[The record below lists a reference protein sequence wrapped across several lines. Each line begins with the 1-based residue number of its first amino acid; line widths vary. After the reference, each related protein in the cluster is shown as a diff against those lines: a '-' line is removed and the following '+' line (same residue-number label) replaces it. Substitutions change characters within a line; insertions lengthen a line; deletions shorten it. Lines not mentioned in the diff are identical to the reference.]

1 MLVPRTMWCKG
12 SNQDHT
18 RKMNNESWK
27 AAFRRRARESQ
38 QDTNFG
44 GIGVKSNI
52 REWKLSV
59 LFCASAAI
67 LLASLTYAATNPTRH
82 LAAGEKVKVTGSI
95 LSRDGELLRVRDK
108 KSGQVV
114 VVNITDNTRIERK
127 KHRVLFPRHTDMDVT
142 AMVPGLTIETE
153 GAGNSKGQL
162 DADKISFTPDT
173 FAVEVAQEHQVLAN
187 KAAAQ
192 NAQSTADQGVAAAS
206 LAKSSAA
213 QAQDSADAAS
223 VDAQAAGNLAIADA
237 AAFTMVNQRVSD
249 LDHYK
254 NEFEVDVFF
263 ARDSAVLDK
272 TAKRDLAN
280 LADIAKSLDGYMIE
294 IAGYASNTLSKERDQ
309 KLSEERAAAVA
320 QYFREVKDIPMR
332 RILVPV
338 GYGTTHPVVSNKDP
352 HGRELNRRVDLK
364 VLVNDSLAQGLE
376 VATSSLS

>member
-1 MLVPRTMWCKG
+1 MLLPRTMWCKG

-82 LAAGEKVKVTGSI
+82 LAAGEN
-95 LSRDGELLRVRDK
+95 
-108 KSGQVV
+108 QVV

-162 DADKISFTPDT
+162 DADKISFTPDA
-173 FAVEVAQEHQVLAN
+173 FAVEVAQEQQVLAN

-192 NAQSTADQGVAAAS
+192 NAQSTADQGVAAANE
-206 LAKSSAA
+206 AQSSAR
-213 QAQDSADAAS
+213 QAQTSAGQAS
-223 VDAQAAGNLAIADA
+223 LQAQAAGDLAIADA
-237 AAFTMVNQRVSD
+237 AAVATVNQRVSD
-249 LDHYK
+249 LDDYK
-254 NEFEVDVFF
+254 IEAEVDVWFD
-263 ARDSAVLDK
+263 RGSAVLKDA
-272 TAKRDLAN
+272 AKPALASI
-280 LADIAKSLDGYMIE
+280 ADTAKSLDGYLIE
-294 IAGYASNTLSKERDQ
+294 ISGYASNTLSKETDQ

-320 QYFREVKDIPMR
+320 RYFHEVKDIPMR
-332 RILVPV
+332 RMLVPV
-338 GYGTTHPVVSNKDP
+338 GYGTTHRLASNKDAE
-352 HGRELNRRVDLK
+352 GRELNRRVDVK
-364 VLVNDSLAQGLE
+364 VLVNKSLGQGL
-376 VATSSLS
+376 